1 MAKDYYNILGV
12 SKSATAEE
20 IKKAFRELAH
30 KYHPDK
36 NGGNADQFKE
46 INEAYQV
53 LGNQDKRQQYDQF
66 GTTFEN
72 AQGQGGFSGFSSS
85 GSAYGGDGFR
95 DFSGF
100 ANGFD
105 MGDLGDMFG
114 FGDIF
119 GGGRKKGRTSRGRDI
134 EVEMQIDFREA
145 IFGAEKVLE
154 MYKPSVCKNCGGSGA
169 DPESKIVVCS
179 KCGGSGRVQAVQR
192 TFLGNIQTVIT
203 CDSCGGAGKIPEK
216 ECRVCHGRGV
226 GRDSQKLKIK
236 IPAGIDDGET
246 IKLSGEGEAAERGG
260 KAGDLFVTLRVTPD
274 REFKRKKDDILS
286 KVGIGFSEAA
296 LGEKIEVETLDGK
309 IKLTIPAGTQSG
321 QIFRLKGKG
330 VPHLNS
336 YGRGDQLVEISVVT
350 PTNLSRRQKE
360 LLEELARE

>member
-1 MAKDYYNILGV
+1 MAKDYYKILGV

-53 LGNQDKRQQYDQF
+53 LGNSEKRQQYDQF

-72 AQGQGGFSGFSSS
+72 AQGQGGFSGF
-85 GSAYGGDGFR
+85 DGFR

-100 ANGFD
+100 GNGFD
-105 MGDLGDMFG
+105 MGDLGEMFG

-119 GGGRKKGRTSRGRDI
+119 GGGRKRGRASRGRDI
-134 EVEMQIDFREA
+134 EVEMRVDFREA

-169 DPESKIVVCS
+169 DPKSKVVSCS
-179 KCGGSGRVQAVQR
+179 NCGGAGRVQVVQR
-192 TFLGNIQTVIT
+192 TFLGNIQAVTT
-203 CDSCGGAGKIPEK
+203 CQECGGEGKKAEK
-216 ECRVCHGRGV
+216 ECSECRGTGIV
-226 GRDSQKLKIK
+226 RDSKKLKIK
-236 IPAGIDDGET
+236 IPAGIDNGET
-246 IKLSGEGEAAERGG
+246 IKISNEGEAGGRGG
-260 KAGDLFVTLRVTPD
+260 KQGDLFVTIGVKPD
-274 REFKRKKDDILS
+274 REFQRKKNDILS
-286 KVGIGFSEAA
+286 KVGVSFPQAAIGD
-296 LGEKIEVETLDGK
+296 KIEIETLDGK
-309 IKLTIPAGTQSG
+309 IKLSIPTGTQSG

-330 VPHLNS
+330 VPHLNN
-336 YGRGDQLVEISVVT
+336 YGRGDQLVEVIVIT
-350 PTNLSRRQKE
+350 PTNLNKRQKE
-360 LLEELARE
+360 LLEEFNAS

>member
-1 MAKDYYNILGV
+1 MAKDYYKILGV

-53 LGNQDKRQQYDQF
+53 LGNPEKRQQYDQF
-66 GTTFEN
+66 GTTFES
-72 AQGQGGFSGFSSS
+72 AQGQGGFSGF
-85 GSAYGGDGFR
+85 DGFR

-105 MGDLGDMFG
+105 MGDLGEMFG

-134 EVEMQIDFREA
+134 EVEMRIDFREA
-145 IFGAEKVLE
+145 IFGAEKILE
-154 MYKPSVCKNCGGSGA
+154 MYKPSICKNCGGSGA
-169 DPESKIVVCS
+169 DPKSKVVSCAN
-179 KCGGSGRVQAVQR
+179 CGGAGRVQAVQR
-192 TFLGNIQTVIT
+192 TFLGNIQTVVT
-203 CDSCGGAGKIPEK
+203 CDKCNGAGKIPEK
-216 ECRVCHGRGV
+216 ECSVCHGKGV
-226 GRDSQKLKIK
+226 GRDNQKLKIK

-246 IKLSGEGEAAERGG
+246 IKLSGEGEAAEHGG
-260 KAGDLFVTLRVTPD
+260 KSGDLFVTMRVMQD

-286 KVGIGFSEAA
+286 RVNINFREAA
-296 LGEKIEVETLDGK
+296 LGDKIEVETLEGK
-309 IKLTIPAGTQSG
+309 IKLTIPSGTQSG

-336 YGRGDQLVEISVVT
+336 YGRGDQLVEVIVVT
-350 PTNLSRRQKE
+350 PTNLNKRQKE
-360 LLEELARE
+360 LLEELGAS

>member
-1 MAKDYYNILGV
+1 MAKDYYKILGV

-53 LGNQDKRQQYDQF
+53 FGNPEERQQYDQF
-66 GTTFEN
+66 GTTFES
-72 AQGQGGFSGFSSS
+72 AQGQGGFSGF
-85 GSAYGGDGFR
+85 DGFR

-105 MGDLGDMFG
+105 MGDLGEMFG

-134 EVEMQIDFREA
+134 EVEMRIDFREA
-145 IFGAEKVLE
+145 IFGAEKILE
-154 MYKPSVCKNCGGSGA
+154 MYKPSICKNCGGSGA
-169 DPESKIVVCS
+169 DPKSKVVSCAN
-179 KCGGSGRVQAVQR
+179 CGGAGRVQAVQR
-192 TFLGNIQTVIT
+192 TFLGNIQTVVT
-203 CDSCGGAGKIPEK
+203 CDKCNGAGKIPEK
-216 ECRVCHGRGV
+216 ECSVCHGKGV
-226 GRDSQKLKIK
+226 GRDNQKLKIK

-246 IKLSGEGEAAERGG
+246 IKLSGEGEAAEHGG
-260 KAGDLFVTLRVTPD
+260 KSGDLFVTMRVMQD

-286 KVGIGFSEAA
+286 RVNINFREAA
-296 LGEKIEVETLDGK
+296 LGDKIEVETLEGK
-309 IKLTIPAGTQSG
+309 IKLTIPSGTQSG

-336 YGRGDQLVEISVVT
+336 YGRGDQLVEVIVVT
-350 PTNLSRRQKE
+350 PTNLNKRQKE
-360 LLEELARE
+360 LLEELGAS

>member
-1 MAKDYYNILGV
+1 MAKDYYKILGV

-53 LGNQDKRQQYDQF
+53 LGNSEKRQQYDQF
-66 GTTFEN
+66 GTTFES
-72 AQGQGGFSGFSSS
+72 AQGQGGFSGF
-85 GSAYGGDGFR
+85 DGFR

-105 MGDLGDMFG
+105 MGDLGEMFG

-119 GGGRKKGRTSRGRDI
+119 GGGRKKGRASRGRDI

-145 IFGAEKVLE
+145 IFGVEKVLE
-154 MYKPSVCKNCGGSGA
+154 MYKPSICKNCGGSGA
-169 DPESKIVVCS
+169 DPKSKVVSCVN
-179 KCGGSGRVQAVQR
+179 CGGAGRVQVLQR
-192 TFLGNIQTVIT
+192 TFLGNIQSVTT
-203 CDSCGGAGKIPEK
+203 CSKCGGAGKIPEK
-216 ECRVCHGRGV
+216 ECSVCRGKGV
-226 GRDSQKLKIK
+226 GRDSQKLKLK

-246 IKLSGEGEAAERGG
+246 IKISGEGEAAEHGG
-260 KAGDLFVTLRVTPD
+260 KSGDLFVTMRVTPD
-274 REFKRKKDDILS
+274 REFKRKKDEILS
-286 KVGIGFSEAA
+286 RVNINFREAA
-296 LGEKIEVETLDGK
+296 LGDKIEIETLDGK
-309 IKLTIPAGTQSG
+309 IKLTIPSGTQSG
-321 QIFRLKGKG
+321 QVFRLKGKG

-336 YGRGDQLVEISVVT
+336 YGRGDQLVEIIVVT
-350 PTNLSRRQKE
+350 PTNLNKRQKE
-360 LLEELARE
+360 LLEELGAE